1 VARLAAAA
9 AAGAGGGG
17 GCARMRDHPRHCTF
31 WDSARLTA
39 IDIQA
44 GDEVTEGSI
53 PPRLLL
59 LGVRTVTY
67 ARRQTRLL
75 EVHGVLEDGHPPRV
89 HRILHIRLFER

>member
-1 VARLAAAA
+1 
-9 AAGAGGGG
+9 
-17 GCARMRDHPRHCTF
+17 MRDHPRHCTF

-39 IDIQA
+39 VDIQA

-67 ARRQTRLL
+67 ARLQTQPL
-75 EVHGVLEDGHPPRV
+75 EVHGVLENGHPPRV